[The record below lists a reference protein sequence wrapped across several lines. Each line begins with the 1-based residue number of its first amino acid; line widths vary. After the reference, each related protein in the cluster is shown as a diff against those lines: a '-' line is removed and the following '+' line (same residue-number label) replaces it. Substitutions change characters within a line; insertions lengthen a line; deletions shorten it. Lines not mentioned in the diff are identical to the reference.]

1 MTKKEIIL
9 PITVLGLTL
18 LFACICVAVFLTNG
32 KSAKWV
38 SRKMKIGG
46 LLLSLTAIVQTGC
59 HRNTLC
65 YKFADPIPVID
76 ETKIKRIKA
85 KNDKIIGLLENAFPI
100 YYDIIG
106 FEKLKSEEFDTTEV
120 QKVFKNLITYDKII
134 KSGPTEFYY
143 EVMNLESN
151 KIILN
156 GTIEPRDGKFDGSD
170 EKFEIRPTKKLR
182 KGKYILKIYYKNLYT
197 LESFDYPDPFKIE
210 IGTKIIKIRK

>member
-18 LFACICVAVFLTNG
+18 LFAGICVAVFLTNG

-65 YKFADPIPVID
+65 YKFADPIPSITD
-76 ETKIKRIKA
+76 AEFKLTSTKKDHIA
-85 KNDKIIGLLENAFPI
+85 G
-100 YYDIIG
+100 
-106 FEKLKSEEFDTTEV
+106 KLKNTQSIYHLKKEYERWKSEGYDST
-120 QKVFKNLITYDKII
+120 NINGWLRPLISKMKET
-134 KSGPTEFYY
+134 GPSDLICE
-143 EVMNLESN
+143 
-151 KIILN
+151 ILN
-156 GTIEPRDGKFDGSD
+156 YKTNEVIRDGSLIPTDSKFDGDKKESFKV
-170 EKFEIRPTKKLR
+170 EFENKLPR
-182 KGKYILKIYYKNLYT
+182 GKYLVKVYYKNLYFR
-197 LESFDYPDPFKIE
+197 ESLDYPDPFKIE